1 MGDGAKT
8 QFWEDTWIDQSPLAI
23 KFHRLYN
30 TTFTKHVIVKQ
41 IKDGLLSSIQFRIY
55 IFLHDETADQ
65 WQELC
70 EMVNNWELTA
80 EPDTVKWY

>member
-41 IKDGLLSSIQFRIY
+41 IKDGLLISIQFRIY
-55 IFLHDETADQ
+55 LFCMMRQLINGKNYVR
-65 WQELC
+65 W
-70 EMVNNWELTA
+70 
-80 EPDTVKWY
+80 